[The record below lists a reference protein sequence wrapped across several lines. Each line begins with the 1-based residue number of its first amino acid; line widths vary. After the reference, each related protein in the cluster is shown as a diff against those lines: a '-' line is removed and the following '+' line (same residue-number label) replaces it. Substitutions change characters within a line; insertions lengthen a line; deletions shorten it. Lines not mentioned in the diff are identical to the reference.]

1 MRRKEV
7 ETSMR
12 AYSQDVREHV
22 LRTVDLGHPRA
33 EIVQFFGISLA
44 TLKRYIKQ
52 RREEGHVR
60 PKAIPGR
67 PPKTR
72 AQVEAGVLPQ
82 LQANSDATLEQHCD
96 LWEQTHGERVS
107 RWTMSR
113 AIKRLG
119 WTRKKKSLGATER
132 NEEERATWR
141 ANASTLPTEALVVID
156 ECGSNIALT
165 PLYARAPK
173 GERARGSVPRNRGKN
188 TTLIAALSLQGMGAA
203 LILEGSANTTA
214 FEVYVEQLLAPS
226 LHAGQIVIMDNLQ
239 AHKSARVRIAI
250 EAKGCQLLF
259 LPSYSPDLSPIE
271 EAFSK
276 LKTALR
282 RAGARTREALE
293 EAIGQA
299 LLTITAQD
307 AQGWF
312 QHCGYLPAQE
322 RKS

>member
-1 MRRKEV
+1 MK
-7 ETSMR
+7 
-12 AYSQDVREHV
+12 AYSQDLRERV
-22 LRTVDLGHPRA
+22 LRAADLGRPRA
-33 EIVQFFGISLA
+33 EIVQLFGVSLA
-44 TLKRYIKQ
+44 TIKRYLKQ

-67 PPKTR
+67 PPMKR
-72 AQVEAGVLPQ
+72 APVEAGVLPQ
-82 LQANSDATLEQHCD
+82 LQANADATLEQHCA
-96 LWEQTHGERVS
+96 LWEQAHGERVS

-113 AIKRLG
+113 AITRLG

-132 NEEERATWR
+132 NEEERAAWR
-141 ANASTLPTEALVVID
+141 ENASTLPTESLVVID
-156 ECGSNIALT
+156 ETGSNIALT

-188 TTLIAALSLQGMGAA
+188 TTLIAALSLEGMGAA
-203 LILEGSANTTA
+203 FILEGSANTTA
-214 FEVYVEQLLAPS
+214 FELYVEQVLTPS
-226 LHAGQIVIMDNLQ
+226 LHAGQIVVMDNLQ
-239 AHKSARVRIAI
+239 AHKSARVRTAI

-276 LKTALR
+276 LKTALC

-293 EAIGQA
+293 EAIAQA

-312 QHCGYLPAQE
+312 QHCGYLLPAQE
-322 RKS
+322 RKR